1 MYFYFFCLLRNQAH
15 EMFMKN
21 YAKMFLN
28 DKKSI
33 DLDSICGPVTS
44 KRNKAA
50 LPAITSS
57 MSNSTKRDDDRVQES
72 DINKEK
78 DISLSHDIK
87 DHMDKI
93 RVPRKKVDIETDAM
107 LRKEQ
112 SLNRLGILIRK

>member
-1 MYFYFFCLLRNQAH
+1 MR
-15 EMFMKN
+15 N

-44 KRNKAA
+44 KRSKAS

-57 MSNSTKRDDDRVQES
+57 MSQSTIRGEYQAQE
-72 DINKEK
+72 NETNK

-87 DHMDKI
+87 YHMDNI
-93 RVPRKKVDIETDAM
+93 RVPRKKVDIETDTM
-107 LRKEQ
+107 LKKEQ
-112 SLNRLGILIRK
+112 SLNRLGILVRK